1 MTKVQLDQDSKDR
14 LRLIADLL
22 RVLDDTGNLTVGGVT
37 QTNSI
42 LTDFRTDFNAEDF
55 ATEATLQSVLAAIQN
70 GTDYE
75 AKLVVDNDGATWLEV
90 RIWNTDTSTF
100 DAPVY
105 YAAGSNT
112 VGTPAAPINY
122 INPLTLLATV
132 ANNTTGLS
140 TEATLLSCLQRLFSI
155 EEVNNSIAILNADI
169 RTNTTGLSQEA
180 TQLLI
185 RTADLVRNEMLAVIR
200 DESLEQGLTLDS
212 LNGKDFATQTTLELV
227 RLLLV
232 SVDGKDFA
240 TQTTLAAVL
249 TELQSKADLSETQPV
264 SAASLPLP
272 TGASTEVTLEAARIL
287 LASLDTKDFATQTT
301 LSALNVWLQANV
313 ATENTLASVDTKLN
327 VATRVPNLLRTSSA
341 GTIAPAVYDFSV
353 YNAGEADG
361 TLLGAIIKSK
371 EALNFSAGG
380 LNHVYG
386 AGTISYDGTG
396 TELVI
401 IYNS

>member
-1 MTKVQLDQDSKDR
+1 MSIGNNKSSGNKGNNFPYQAKVLTGLQQALEQIAPLGKENTLAR
-14 LRLIADLL
+14 LL
-22 RVLDDTGNLTVGGVT
+22 
-37 QTNSI
+37 Q
-42 LTDFRTDFNAEDF
+42 DFNAEDF
-55 ATEATLQSVLAAIQN
+55 ATEGTLQSVLAAIQN
-70 GTDYE
+70 GTEYE
-75 AKLVVDNDGATWLEV
+75 AKLVVDNNGATWLEV
-90 RIWNTDTSTF
+90 RIWNTGTNTF

-140 TEATLLSCLQRLFSI
+140 TEATL
-155 EEVNNSIAILNADI
+155 
-169 RTNTTGLSQEA
+169 
-180 TQLLI
+180 
-185 RTADLVRNEMLAVIR
+185 
-200 DESLEQGLTLDS
+200 
-212 LNGKDFATQTTLELV
+212 ELV

-249 TELQSKADLSETQPV
+249 TELQLKADLSETQPV

-272 TGASTEVTLEAARIL
+272 TGASTEATLEAARVL

-313 ATENTLASVDTKLN
+313 ATETTLASVDTKLN

-353 YNAGEADG
+353 YNAGDTDG
-361 TLLGAIIKSK
+361 TILGGTIKSK

-380 LNHVYG
+380 LNHIYG